1 MFAASMPT
9 AGKMKT
15 ACIALRLSMLRKR
28 RSCFVVSVLW
38 PIRRRRARVLISAR
52 RRRYV
57 WHGAFPLCATGF
69 LMAFPHVYKSIMMKY
84 LYKIG
89 LSYITPIIMIQLSN
103 NRLYRTPMFR
113 TSKGEINDIH
123 WKTVILVFTEILM
136 QAGIPFFVYARLWH
150 PVSKNFA
157 YSIIVV
163 IAIIVIL
170 FMQMLKKTR
179 VYANLLEE
187 ADKLTKEEHKTRKK
201 DYCLRSYYTT
211 YFL

>member
-1 MFAASMPT
+1 
-9 AGKMKT
+9 
-15 ACIALRLSMLRKR
+15 
-28 RSCFVVSVLW
+28 
-38 PIRRRRARVLISAR
+38 
-52 RRRYV
+52 
-57 WHGAFPLCATGF
+57 
-69 LMAFPHVYKSIMMKY
+69 MMKY

-123 WKTVILVFTEILM
+123 WKTVILVFTEMLM

-150 PVSKNFA
+150 PAPKGFT

-163 IAIIVIL
+163 IAIIAIL
-170 FMQMLKKTR
+170 FMQMLKRTR
-179 VYANLLEE
+179 VYENLVEE

-201 DYCLRSYYTT
+201 RLLSTFLLYYILPIASVMLLCELFQ
-211 YFL
+211 YIIPKGYLL